1 MDQSLSP
8 PLRPRA
14 AAGAWKSVLRWAPGH
29 PGHQLPLA
37 SRGRHPERPPHSW
50 RRMFATSIARIDTS
64 GRAFSLTPHYCAVM
78 LVQACVRQPNS
89 CPVCNINRIVVSIN
103 ACLRSVL
110 ASQQLPLA
118 TLLRAHG
125 LRSASSPIPNSKST
139 MSTEESKSSG
149 GHPRCVKVQPC
160 LLWPSL
166 CCRLPDTCWC
176 RSSWFAGRIGREQVR
191 YGVLM
196 VMSQWCG

>member
-50 RRMFATSIARIDTS
+50 RRVFATSVARIDAS
-64 GRAFSLTPHYCAVM
+64 SRPLSPTPHYCAVM

-89 CPVCNINRIVVSIN
+89 CPVCNINRIVVSID

-118 TLLRAHG
+118 TLLGACAR
-125 LRSASSPIPNSKST
+125 LT
-139 MSTEESKSSG
+139 V
-149 GHPRCVKVQPC
+149 CVKSDPQSQINHVNRGKQIVWRPSQVREGAAMC

-166 CCRLPDTCWC
+166 CCRLPDTCGC

-191 YGVLM
+191 HGC
-196 VMSQWCG
+196 S